1 MLAFTFPGQGSQRS
15 GMGAAWADHPSW
27 EIVQEA
33 SEVAGRDLAGLLV
46 EASMETLTLTAN
58 AQLATMVQS
67 LVVLDAVE
75 RLGIAPSA
83 CAGHSLGEYTALV
96 ASGAISFEDGIR
108 MVIARGEAMNRA
120 AEDAPGTMAAVLGL
134 SDDDAEAAC
143 QRAEGD
149 AWVANYNA
157 PGQVVIAGTHEA
169 VTTASKLAKEM
180 GGRRVLP
187 IPVSGAFHTPL
198 MGAARP
204 ALRKALDDARFS
216 APEVAVVANVDARVH
231 DDPAQWPNL
240 LSAQLCSPVR
250 WRQSV
255 EALSG
260 LGITTLVELGPG
272 GVLSGLA
279 RRIVPETRAHSVSAP
294 TDLDALMDA
303 AHGLGDALDSR
314 SPPRWRAPLHD
325 REGRRQPVRRHL
337 PARGGHRR
345 SGHGSSQGHDGPLL
359 RLGRRRGRH
368 FAQGDGSTP
377 VLKVGQLVGRVGVTD
392 VRTPFA
398 GAVVNWLAD
407 AGDRVH
413 PGQPLLWI
421 TRLRGARVSRRARA
435 RRDGHRRLE
444 GNRGGLRALV
454 LGVGRPRR
462 HNFSQRQGRLSAD
475 AAPDRLLSLACDV
488 RDPDQVETAFQEVES
503 TWAPVEV
510 LVANAGITRDALVL
524 RMGEDDWREVLD
536 TNLAGAW
543 RVAKRAV
550 GRMVRARRGRIIL
563 VSSVSAFVGLP
574 GQANYAASKAG
585 MVGMARALA
594 REVASRGI
602 TVNVVAPGV
611 VETDMVAALGEARVE
626 ELRRMVPLGRTGNVG
641 DVAAAVGFLASEGAS
656 YVTGAILPVD
666 GGLGMGL

>member
-58 AQLATMVQS
+58 AQLATMLQS
-67 LVVLDAVE
+67 LVMLDAVE

-169 VTTASKLAKEM
+169 VSTASKHAKEM
-180 GGRRVLP
+180 GGRRVMPL
-187 IPVSGAFHTPL
+187 PVSGAFHTPL

-231 DDPAQWPNL
+231 DDPVQWPNL

-279 RRIVPETRAHSVSAP
+279 RRIVPEARALSVSAP
-294 TDLDALMDA
+294 SDLDALMDA
-303 AHGLGDALDSR
+303 LTAS
-314 SPPRWRAPLHD
+314 
-325 REGRRQPVRRHL
+325 ET
-337 PARGGHRR
+337 R
-345 SGHGSSQGHDGPLL
+345 SGPDHHHRDGEHLYMTERVVVSPCAGIFRPEEAIAAPGMGLL
-359 RLGRRRGRH
+359 KGTTPSD
-368 FAQGDGSTP
+368 DGEAP
-377 VLKVGQLVGRVGVTD
+377 VLEVGQLVGRVGVTD

-421 TRLRGARVSRRARA
+421 T
-435 RRDGHRRLE
+435 D
-444 GNRGGLRALV
+444 
-454 LGVGRPRR
+454 
-462 HNFSQRQGRLSAD
+462 
-475 AAPDRLLSLACDV
+475 
-488 RDPDQVETAFQEVES
+488 
-503 TWAPVEV
+503 
-510 LVANAGITRDALVL
+510 
-524 RMGEDDWREVLD
+524 
-536 TNLAGAW
+536 
-543 RVAKRAV
+543 
-550 GRMVRARRGRIIL
+550 
-563 VSSVSAFVGLP
+563 
-574 GQANYAASKAG
+574 
-585 MVGMARALA
+585 
-594 REVASRGI
+594 
-602 TVNVVAPGV
+602 
-611 VETDMVAALGEARVE
+611 GEAPE
-626 ELRRMVPLGRTGNVG
+626 
-641 DVAAAVGFLASEGAS
+641 
-656 YVTGAILPVD
+656 
-666 GGLGMGL
+666 